1 MEVTAYQVDAR
12 LHEELRRTLKAC
24 AELVPSLSF
33 EIVPGDFIE
42 EAAAASSVR
51 RPGLYA
57 CDPQSALQEILAT
70 LNTGFSFGE

>member
-1 MEVTAYQVDAR
+1 MEVTAYEVDAR

-42 EAAAASSVR
+42 EAASRIPLFVGR
-51 RPGLYA
+51 G
-57 CDPQSALQEILAT
+57 
-70 LNTGFSFGE
+70 